1 MAAEDVR
8 PSAGRRAVIDLV
20 SGSLG
25 GVANVYVGQPLD
37 TIKVKLQTFPHL
49 YRGATQCG
57 LNTFKTEGKTKSS
70 AVFLH
75 STFSLALLTYPRHY
89 RPIILTFNYR
99 LSSSSCL
106 HFIKCIT
113 NLL

>member
-57 LNTFKTEGKTKSS
+57 LNTFKTEGKTK
-70 AVFLH
+70 V
-75 STFSLALLTYPRHY
+75 ALYCCIAHFYRHNG
-89 RPIILTFNYR
+89 TANV
-99 LSSSSCL
+99 S
-106 HFIKCIT
+106 
-113 NLL
+113 

>member
-57 LNTFKTEGKTKSS
+57 LNTFRTEGTTIIDNSAAFLNIQSS
-70 AVFLH
+70 
-75 STFSLALLTYPRHY
+75 
-89 RPIILTFNYR
+89 
-99 LSSSSCL
+99 
-106 HFIKCIT
+106 
-113 NLL
+113 